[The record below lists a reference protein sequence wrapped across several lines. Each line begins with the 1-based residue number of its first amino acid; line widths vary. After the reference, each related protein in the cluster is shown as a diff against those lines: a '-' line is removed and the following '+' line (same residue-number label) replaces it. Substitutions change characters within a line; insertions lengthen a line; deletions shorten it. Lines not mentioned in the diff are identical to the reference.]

1 MTEISSEVWFLA
13 LAYLQLLNLGGLIII
28 IGILVYNI
36 IKRTERFRPLDNQQK
51 EKDGVGFGRY

>member
-1 MTEISSEVWFLA
+1 MMAISGDVWFLA

-28 IGILVYNI
+28 IGILIYNI
-36 IKRTERFRPLDNQQK
+36 IKRTERLRPLGNQK

>member
-36 IKRTERFRPLDNQQK
+36 IKRTERFKPIDNQK
-51 EKDGVGFGRY
+51 EKDGVGFGRH

>member
-1 MTEISSEVWFLA
+1 MAISGDVWFLA

-28 IGILVYNI
+28 IGILIYNI
-36 IKRTERFRPLDNQQK
+36 IKRTERFNQAPNNQK